1 MSCFLEKLPNFFG
14 KSLHIFWTLYTS
26 DNDHSVKWYIFCT
39 KQMLCCWW
47 DFVKFPCRVSMI
59 VTSPQLHNHG
69 IEHNNANTSRFS
81 GHTKSYLAP
90 PFNEIIWKHLKLS
103 DDFRRILKTSEF
115 IWIHLKIF
123 WILMI
128 FWKQMKL
135 SEIIWWFPALSEI
148 ATSKTWAECVFFAE
162 KNDTAQ
168 RHRQGVR
175 GTCAPVC
182 CDKVQFLLL

>member
-1 MSCFLEKLPNFFG
+1 MCYFAMSCFMKKLPNFFG

-47 DFVKFPCRVSMI
+47 DFVKFPCRVSWI
-59 VTSPQLHNHG
+59 ITTPQPWYWAL
-69 IEHNNANTSRFS
+69 NANTSRFC

-90 PFNEIIWKHLKLS
+90 PFNEIIWNYPMISGGFWKHLN
-103 DDFRRILKTSEF
+103 
-115 IWIHLKIF
+115 
-123 WILMI
+123 
-128 FWKQMKL
+128 L
-135 SEIIWWFPALSEI
+135 SEYIWKYFDNFLK
-148 ATSKTWAECVFFAE
+148 TSKTWAECVFFAE

-182 CDKVQFLLL
+182 YD

>member
-1 MSCFLEKLPNFFG
+1 MSCFMEKLPNFFG

-47 DFVKFPCRVSMI
+47 DFVKFPCRVSWI
-59 VTSPQLHNHG
+59 VTTPQPWYWAS
-69 IEHNNANTSRFS
+69 NANTSRFS
-81 GHTKSYLAP
+81 GHTKSYLARR
-90 PFNEIIWKHLKLS
+90 FNESIWNYLKLSGNIWKHLK
-103 DDFRRILKTSEF
+103 ISEN
-115 IWIHLKIF
+115 
-123 WILMI
+123 ILMI

>member
-1 MSCFLEKLPNFFG
+1 MSF
-14 KSLHIFWTLYTS
+14 
-26 DNDHSVKWYIFCT
+26 
-39 KQMLCCWW
+39 WW
-47 DFVKFPCRVSMI
+47 DFLIYPCRVSWI
-59 VTSPQLHNHG
+59 VTTPQPWYWAF
-69 IEHNNANTSRFS
+69 IANTSRFC
-81 GHTKSYLAP
+81 GHTKSYLARR
-90 PFNEIIWKHLKLS
+90 FSEIIWKHLKLS

-148 ATSKTWAECVFFAE
+148 ATSKTWAECVFFSQK